1 MLKLLLI
8 AAAAFSFVSCVKTEE
23 MTLAEIAA
31 LTADSDSELL
41 ANTVSKPWT
50 GGSYADG
57 RAGGVWYDTILSDP
71 KTFNQL
77 IAERDAASAG
87 IIGVTLDYLVDYDPT
102 LRQWKPHCAFYE
114 IETDPAAQ
122 TLTVHY
128 TLRENLY
135 WTYLDSDRK
144 IPVTSD
150 DILFWYNEIAGDE
163 AAGSS
168 GYAQQFV
175 TMPDGSGAHI
185 DCVKVDER
193 RFDFIFPRIVAEP
206 LLSTNMSVAPSF
218 LFRPAKEKGGMEGVK
233 NLFGADCDVR
243 TIPSCGMWYIAEY
256 TPSQRV
262 VFRRN
267 PHYWEKD
274 GGGVSVP
281 YPEERICQIVG
292 DQNTDYLLF
301 RQGRNETYSPRP
313 EEIAAVIGA
322 QGDGYTVFGAEGSM
336 SAPLWSFN
344 QNPKNSGSLFYSWF
358 TNKKFRQAMSCLLN
372 RGRIIRQTYR
382 GLAEPKYTFFPDAN
396 PYYDPDISLQ
406 YRYDPARAA
415 ELLASIGFSRG
426 ADGLLRDATGN
437 KIEYDLTIPASNTVL
452 NDVAQIIADECAG
465 IGVTVNVRQT
475 DFQKIIEMLT
485 ATYDWQSVIIG
496 LGANLF
502 PSQGSNVW
510 PSSGNLHLWNPLQ
523 KSPATDWEARIDWL
537 YNEGCYTNEPAAA
550 KKIWDEYQRLLL
562 EECPV
567 IYLLRARSFLAVR
580 DRWDLRNF
588 YYDNRNGALT
598 EHVFL
603 RQ

>member
-372 RGRIIRQTYR
+372 CGRIIRQTYR

-537 YNEGCYTNEPAAA
+537 YNEGCYTNEPSAA